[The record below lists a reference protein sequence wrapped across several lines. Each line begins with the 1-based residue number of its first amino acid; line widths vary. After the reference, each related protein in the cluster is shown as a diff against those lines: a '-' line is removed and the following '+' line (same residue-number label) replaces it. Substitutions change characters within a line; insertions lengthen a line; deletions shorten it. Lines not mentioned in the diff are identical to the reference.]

1 MKKILIILLLLFTSC
16 SWNTEN
22 DSYKEIVEIPEA
34 SGICYM
40 EKSDSFFVAN
50 DEGKI
55 YEINKKWKVL
65 NKKNIWNYDF
75 EGIICDS
82 KNKML
87 YLLIEDS
94 WNLLKIDSEKLKIKW
109 DLILSLSKKDRK
121 KYFNKDSGAEWLAYD
136 WKYFYISTQNKEK
149 KNNLLKFSLQ
159 QQKNINPSHSHNLK
173 LEKTYDIKYRDLS
186 WMTFY
191 KDELYIVSDK
201 NDLYLIYDLKEEK
214 IKFSEKLKKGN
225 WEWISFDKKGEMFL
239 ADDYG
244 KVVKKK

>member
-1 MKKILIILLLLFTSC
+1 MKKILIILLLFLTSC
-16 SWNTEN
+16 SWKTEN
-22 DSYKEIVEIPEA
+22 DNYEKIVEIPEA

-55 YEINKKWKVL
+55 YEINKKWKIL

-75 EGIICDS
+75 EGIVCD
-82 KNKML
+82 NKKEIL

-94 WNLLKIDSEKLKIKW
+94 GNLLKIDSEKLKIKW
-109 DLILSLSKKDRK
+109 DLILNLSEKERK
-121 KYFNKDSGAEWLAYD
+121 KYFNEDSGAEWLAFD
-136 WKYFYISTQNKEK
+136 GKYFYISTQNKEK

-159 QQKNINPSHSHNLK
+159 QQKNKNPNHSYNLK
-173 LEKTYDIKYRDLS
+173 VEKTYDIKYRDLS

-191 KDELYIVSDK
+191 KNELYIVSDK
-201 NDLYLIYDLKEEK
+201 NDLYLIYDFKNKK

-225 WEWISFDKKGEMFL
+225 WEWISFDNKWKMFL
-239 ADDYG
+239 ADDAWR
-244 KVVKKK
+244 VVEKK